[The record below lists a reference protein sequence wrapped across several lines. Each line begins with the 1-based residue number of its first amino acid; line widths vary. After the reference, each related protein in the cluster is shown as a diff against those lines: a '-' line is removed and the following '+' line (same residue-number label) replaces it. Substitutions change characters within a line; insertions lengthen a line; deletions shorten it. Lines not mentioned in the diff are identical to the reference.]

1 MHYWL
6 QQLQQKRW
14 EYSNMRGS
22 GQRDSW
28 SSPTLA
34 HPHTGLVGK
43 DNGRQVRTHALTH
56 SHIQWICYQSVISS
70 YPGNNWKFTQ
80 ALQITRVSRILLPS
94 FCRKVFECFERVKVQ
109 IDIIQLVFCF
119 KQNELWSK
127 GAGIVTSRLNK
138 YKVGSQVMVCDKN
151 DMFICF
157 PIFLNINCWE
167 ENNQT
172 HLNWWEGNSNRRK
185 VCRRGSFTSQH
196 VRLTGSEFVINTMK
210 AWCHL
215 ALYQYSLLQVALI
228 KTEHCSYS
236 GRPSWALFLSI
247 SIPLLPQQPSE
258 HSHRCWLPVWLCDMS
273 QSSHHA
279 NLMI

>member
-34 HPHTGLVGK
+34 YPHTGLVGK
-43 DNGRQVRTHALTH
+43 DNGRQVRTH

-109 IDIIQLVFCF
+109 IDIIRLVFCF
-119 KQNELWSK
+119 KQKALRAVKQRRWYRNLTSK
-127 GAGIVTSRLNK
+127 QIQSR
-138 YKVGSQVMVCDKN
+138 
-151 DMFICF
+151 
-157 PIFLNINCWE
+157 
-167 ENNQT
+167 
-172 HLNWWEGNSNRRK
+172 
-185 VCRRGSFTSQH
+185 
-196 VRLTGSEFVINTMK
+196 
-210 AWCHL
+210 
-215 ALYQYSLLQVALI
+215 
-228 KTEHCSYS
+228 
-236 GRPSWALFLSI
+236 
-247 SIPLLPQQPSE
+247 
-258 HSHRCWLPVWLCDMS
+258 
-273 QSSHHA
+273 QSS
-279 NLMI
+279 NGLWQKLYVYLFSNFF

>member
-1 MHYWL
+1 M
-6 QQLQQKRW
+6 
-14 EYSNMRGS
+14 
-22 GQRDSW
+22 
-28 SSPTLA
+28 
-34 HPHTGLVGK
+34 VG
-43 DNGRQVRTHALTH
+43 RFARTHTLTH

-70 YPGNNWKFTQ
+70 YPSNNWKFTQ

-109 IDIIQLVFCF
+109 IDIIRLVFCF
-119 KQNELWSK
+119 KQKALWAVKQRRWYRNLTSK
-127 GAGIVTSRLNK
+127 QIQSRQSSNGLWQKWYVYLFSNFFK
-138 YKVGSQVMVCDKN
+138 
-151 DMFICF
+151 
-157 PIFLNINCWE
+157 NINCWE

-228 KTEHCSYS
+228 KNEHCSYS

-273 QSSHHA
+273 QSSHYA
-279 NLMI
+279 KLMI